1 MTCRL
6 RRQEPS
12 LTSRNEKVLASRRDL
27 IQPAISI
34 FASALAERA
43 YLISVIIKPGWCR
56 WRSFAFKSFRNAFEA
71 GFCISFVLL
80 SALVSVESFSKC
92 IQFLSLQRPRARSL
106 AHGAAFLPR
115 ECFGANALAGL
126 RICPALGS
134 TGWHDCPKCREA

>member
-43 YLISVIIKPGWCR
+43 YLISVIIKPDGVAGDHLHLSRSATHLKPDFAFGSFCYR
-56 WRSFAFKSFRNAFEA
+56 RSFPSNRSASASSFCR
-71 GFCISFVLL
+71 C
-80 SALVSVESFSKC
+80 SA
-92 IQFLSLQRPRARSL
+92 PRARSP
-106 AHGAAFLPR
+106 ACGSAFLPR

-126 RICPALGS
+126 HAAF
-134 TGWHDCPKCREA
+134 DD